1 MIRSLAWR
9 YLDLISGDERVLC
22 WCKVLPG
29 ILAVFYWT
37 YQKIWVKKNGK
48 IIYISSKI
56 WRTFGYL
63 MASLGQSAVVDAFD
77 AARPIQDKSSCHRAR
92 DFTKVCCSGHESD
105 SWANGQL
112 FFFTLYSFKEKSS
125 LQLFFPCLPLPG
137 FCLPTACLSVLLR
150 STATEHQRRH
160 FRWVELHTLASWFQ
174 VELTEKSGV
183 DAVIFFHTF
192 RLVPVP
198 GGSSWGWSWS
208 RWAHAGR
215 EFGSCQSLIAQ
226 DSCRCESMLFK
237 GHRSFDELPAHPVSK
252 ATYVSNLLPIQ
263 PTSSYETGTGST
275 WIYWDGGEGNGKP
288 WETCISRMA
297 LRMSWQSLRMHDCRK
312 WEWDGLAK
320 KWCIQAKV
328 RTTETW
334 GREKGSYIYVY
345 T

>member
-112 FFFTLYSFKEKSS
+112 FFFIVQ
-125 LQLFFPCLPLPG
+125 LQGEIVIAAVLPLPAPPRLLSANSLS
-137 FCLPTACLSVLLR
+137 FCSTSKYSHRTPKKALSL
-150 STATEHQRRH
+150 SWAS
-160 FRWVELHTLASWFQ
+160 HTGESIP
-174 VELTEKSGV
+174 S
-183 DAVIFFHTF
+183 
-192 RLVPVP
+192 
-198 GGSSWGWSWS
+198 
-208 RWAHAGR
+208 WAHWKI
-215 EFGSCQSLIAQ
+215 SS
-226 DSCRCESMLFK
+226 RCCDF
-237 GHRSFDELPAHPVSK
+237 
-252 ATYVSNLLPIQ
+252 TYVSV
-263 PTSSYETGTGST
+263 GSCAR
-275 WIYWDGGEGNGKP
+275 WLK
-288 WETCISRMA
+288 
-297 LRMSWQSLRMHDCRK
+297 LRMILKQMSSCRK
-312 WEWDGLAK
+312 RVWFMSVIDSPRFMSLWIKA
-320 KWCIQAKV
+320 IQ
-328 RTTETW
+328 
-334 GREKGSYIYVY
+334 GS
-345 T
+345 